1 MTPNVKRIWY
11 RALLLAGTLLSIA
24 IALGAERR
32 WN

>member
-1 MTPNVKRIWY
+1 MTPNMKRIWY
-11 RALLLAGTLLSIA
+11 RALIVAATLLSIA